1 MTMPTFHI
9 CIKEIFEE
17 TEKFLVKKYYVVKDR
32 EKNRNYSS
40 SKINKLSISQEMKQN
55 LSINED
61 NEKFN
66 LSNRKKFK
74 SPEKIYKK
82 NIFNFTKDSRFIN
95 KRFNIIDFEKQ
106 NNIINNE
113 NQTKIKKLRD
123 LTKFEKELKYLR
135 EAKTYESQKYSNL
148 NNNERKPIFH
158 INISNINDEFNKI
171 NEYEIEKYFLVDS
184 KKKNETNNAIKSEEF
199 RKIKTTRIYR
209 PCIKLDMNFIRKEG
223 NEKLEKLNNKIIFK
237 TTKVEKVQD
246 YSPKK
251 NFNSKNIEDT
261 KDSMEDLTQTTFD
274 NSLNKDI
281 NKK

>member
-1 MTMPTFHI
+1 M
-9 CIKEIFEE
+9 
-17 TEKFLVKKYYVVKDR
+17 
-32 EKNRNYSS
+32 
-40 SKINKLSISQEMKQN
+40 
-55 LSINED
+55 
-61 NEKFN
+61 
-66 LSNRKKFK
+66 
-74 SPEKIYKK
+74 
-82 NIFNFTKDSRFIN
+82 
-95 KRFNIIDFEKQ
+95 
-106 NNIINNE
+106 
-113 NQTKIKKLRD
+113 
-123 LTKFEKELKYLR
+123 
-135 EAKTYESQKYSNL
+135 
-148 NNNERKPIFH
+148 
-158 INISNINDEFNKI
+158 ISNIKDEFNKI

-184 KKKNETNNAIKSEEF
+184 KKKTEINNAIKSEEF

>member
-17 TEKFLVKKYYVVKDR
+17 TEKFLVEKYYVVKDR

-158 INISNINDEFNKI
+158 INISNIKMNSTKLMNMKLKNI
-171 NEYEIEKYFLVDS
+171 SQLILR
-184 KKKNETNNAIKSEEF
+184 KKMKPIMQLNLKN
-199 RKIKTTRIYR
+199 
-209 PCIKLDMNFIRKEG
+209 
-223 NEKLEKLNNKIIFK
+223 LEK
-237 TTKVEKVQD
+237 
-246 YSPKK
+246 
-251 NFNSKNIEDT
+251 SKLQGFIDHVL
-261 KDSMEDLTQTTFD
+261 SQ
-274 NSLNKDI
+274 I
-281 NKK
+281 